1 MKLEF
6 FPIAAYETWACGCQ
20 WLEYELCDVGTQHGP
35 HRSRGRQCQAYL
47 DDGEFS
53 LSRYETMGSV
63 CGKCLEKGEE
73 EGGKK
78 MEEERKE
85 KKEEEREK
93 EKVGW
98 RERKAR
104 R

>member
-1 MKLEF
+1 
-6 FPIAAYETWACGCQ
+6 
-20 WLEYELCDVGTQHGP
+20 
-35 HRSRGRQCQAYL
+35 
-47 DDGEFS
+47 
-53 LSRYETMGSV
+53 MGSV

-73 EGGKK
+73 EG
-78 MEEERKE
+78 KE

-104 R
+104 RWAGRR